1 MMFDVKSF
9 LRGLV
14 LWPCALLLLN
24 GCERREVRSEED
36 GGVFR
41 QEESWERDIRQT
53 LERLPNLLNCTQQ
66 WDAGLI
72 VISNVCE
79 NIRRIDDQGE
89 RRSYV
94 SSYTNAVLSLD
105 FPIDVP
111 LDDKAASRRMAIN
124 LSSYYELVECGF
136 SMLCELD
143 SMSPVAWDFLLESP
157 RKYKKAL
164 SMRIARLE
172 AAGVSAV
179 RFRTDALYNELRDG
193 VQNCSSI
200 IGKGWY
206 PSSKRRMAPS
216 QLKVVR
222 EKIRGAFG
230 ELPPEIEKDESGG
243 SQ

>member
-1 MMFDVKSF
+1 MMIGLKSVLGF
-9 LRGLV
+9 LA
-14 LWPCALLLLN
+14 LWPCALLLLV
-24 GCERREVRSEED
+24 GCRQQEMQAED
-36 GGVFR
+36 FGTCR
-41 QEESWERDIRQT
+41 QEERMERDIRQT

-79 NIRRIDDQGE
+79 NIRRLDDPGV
-89 RRSYV
+89 RRYYV
-94 SSYTNAVLSLD
+94 SSYTNAVLSLA
-105 FPIDVP
+105 FPIDVSIE
-111 LDDKAASRRMAIN
+111 DKAASRRVAIN
-124 LSSYYELVECGF
+124 LSSYFELVECGF
-136 SMLCELD
+136 SRLCELD

-157 RKYKKAL
+157 RKYKMAL

-206 PSSKRRMAPS
+206 PSAKRRMAPS

-222 EKIRGAFG
+222 EKIRGVFG